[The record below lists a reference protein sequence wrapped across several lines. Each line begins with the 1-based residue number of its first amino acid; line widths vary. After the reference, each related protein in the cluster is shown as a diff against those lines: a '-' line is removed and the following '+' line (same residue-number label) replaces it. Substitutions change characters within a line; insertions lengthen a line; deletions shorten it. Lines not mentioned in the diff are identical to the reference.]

1 MTSRREPRKHALLGP
16 PASRSPLSPRGRGA
30 VGEGAKR
37 HWLPIFVISC
47 VALLLPRPALA
58 GPSLAR
64 VSAQVQPKIVKIFG
78 AGGLHGLAIYQ
89 SGFLISAD
97 GYVLTVWSHVL
108 DVDDVTVILD
118 DGRKFQGKLAGADP
132 RLELALLKI
141 DATDLPHFDLAQSP
155 PAAEG
160 TRVIAFS
167 NLFGVATGEEPA
179 SVQHGTISAVTTLD
193 ARRGAYET
201 PYQGPIYVLDAMTN
215 NPGAPGGALTDLE
228 GHLLG
233 VLGKELRNS
242 KNNIWLNF
250 AIPTNEFV
258 TSIDAIRTGKPPV
271 DPEKSKPKKPDN
283 PLTLDRLGLVLIP
296 DVLERTPPF
305 IDEVRPESA
314 AAKAGVK
321 PDDLVLLV
329 DNQVIQS
336 CGGLVKE
343 LAMRESDSEVH
354 LTLMRGNELLEV
366 QLKAPEESKQ

>member
-1 MTSRREPRKHALLGP
+1 MTVRRKPKSNWLL
-16 PASRSPLSPRGRGA
+16 L
-30 VGEGAKR
+30 
-37 HWLPIFVISC
+37 FVIACASL
-47 VALLLPRPALA
+47 ALPRPAVA

-64 VSAQVQPKIVKIFG
+64 VIAQVQPKIVKIFG

-118 DGRKFQGKLAGADP
+118 DGRKFQSKLVGADP

-141 DATDLPHFDLAQSP
+141 DAQDLPHFDLAQSP

-160 TRVIAFS
+160 TRVIALS
-167 NLFGVATGEEPA
+167 NLFGVATGEEPV

-215 NPGAPGGALTDLE
+215 NPGASGGALTDLE

-271 DPEKSKPKKPDN
+271 DPERSKPKKPDN

-336 CGGLVKE
+336 CSGLVKE
-343 LAMRESDSEVH
+343 LAMRESDSDVH
-354 LTLMRGNELLEV
+354 LTLMRGNELIEV
-366 QLKAPEESKQ
+366 QFKAPEENKQ